1 MLQVIISIYRW
12 TLGCIVFGLGAPL
25 LIITTFLPP
34 ERLRFRAASWLS
46 RSILFALGARLKLE
60 GQLPTDRTYIFM
72 ANHASFADVFILPAV
87 MQGSYT
93 GIMATESFRYPLWGA
108 LARRFRAIPIR
119 RKDRASAIA
128 SIGIAERL
136 LNDGLSVLILPEG
149 TRTITGRMGPLKKGG
164 FHMALNTGAPIQV
177 VGIEGAF
184 RFKRKTSRLLRP
196 GTITVRFGKV
206 IPPERHKDMSLEEV
220 MAEVREE
227 LLVLSGEVAVGA

>member
-12 TLGCIVFGLGAPL
+12 TLGLVVFLLGASL
-25 LIITTFLPP
+25 LIIVTFLPP
-34 ERLRFRAASWLS
+34 QRLRFRAASWLA
-46 RSILFALGARLKLE
+46 RSILFALGARLKVE
-60 GQLPTDRTYIFM
+60 GRFPTDQACIFM
-72 ANHASFADVFILPAV
+72 ANHASFADVFILPAI

-128 SIGIAERL
+128 SIDVAEKL
-136 LNDGLSVLILPEG
+136 LRDGLSVLILPEG

-164 FHMALNTGAPIQV
+164 FHMALNAGAPIQI

-184 RFKRKTSRLLRP
+184 QFKRKTSRLLWP
-196 GTITVRFGKV
+196 GPIIVRFGRV

-220 MAEVREE
+220 MEEVREE
-227 LLVLSGEVAVGA
+227 LLVLSGEAAVG

>member
-1 MLQVIISIYRW
+1 MLQIIISIYRW
-12 TLGCIVFGLGAPL
+12 ALGFTVFFLGAPL
-25 LIITTFLPP
+25 LIIITFLPP
-34 ERLRFRAASWLS
+34 ERLRFRAASWFA
-46 RSILFALGARLKLE
+46 RSILFALGVRLKIE
-60 GQLPTDRTYIFM
+60 GRFPTDRAHIFM

-108 LARRFRAIPIR
+108 LARRFRVIPIR

-128 SIGIAERL
+128 SIDLAEGL
-136 LNDGLSVLILPEG
+136 LRDGLSVMILPEG

-164 FHMALNTGAPIQV
+164 FHMALNTGTPIQI

-184 RFKRKTSRLLRP
+184 RFKRKTSRLLWP
-196 GTITVRFGKV
+196 GTITVRFGMV

-227 LLVLSGEVAVGA
+227 LLLLSGEAAGA

>member
-12 TLGCIVFGLGAPL
+12 TLGFAVFLVGAPL
-25 LIITTFLPP
+25 LIIVTFLPP
-34 ERLRFRAASWLS
+34 QRLRFRAASWLA
-46 RSILFALGARLKLE
+46 RSILFALGARLKVE
-60 GQLPTDRTYIFM
+60 GRFPTDRTYIFM

-119 RKDRASAIA
+119 RRDRASAIA
-128 SIGIAERL
+128 SIDVAEKL
-136 LNDGLSVLILPEG
+136 LRDGLSVLILPEG
-149 TRTITGRMGPLKKGG
+149 TRTISGRMGPLKKGG
-164 FHMALNTGAPIQV
+164 FHMALNTGAPIQI

-184 RFKRKTSRLLRP
+184 KFKRKTSRLLWP
-196 GTITVRFGKV
+196 GPITVRFGKV

-220 MAEVREE
+220 MAEVRQE
-227 LLVLSGEVAVGA
+227 LLVLSGEAAGN